1 VNEQR
6 PKKNRLGKGS
16 LPSTSLVITRYVEA
30 CDALRTIEEH
40 AKSAADEHR
49 DLYRVKGPDA
59 LAVAR
64 MDGLAEG
71 LQRAATMMRAALS
84 KR

>member
-1 VNEQR
+1 MNEQR

-16 LPSTSLVITRYVEA
+16 LPSTPIVMSRYVEA

-40 AKSAADEHR
+40 AKSAVDEHR
-49 DLYRVKGPDA
+49 DLLRLHGPDSV
-59 LAVAR
+59 AVAH

-71 LQRAATMMRAALS
+71 LRRAATAMRSALS